1 MNVAID
7 KAIALLRVG
16 NRSWNV
22 SKIGE
27 KIHTICDSVV
37 TLYSNF
43 LN

>member
-1 MNVAID
+1 MNVVID

-16 NRSWNV
+16 NGSWNI
-22 SKIGE
+22 SKIG
-27 KIHTICDSVV
+27 KIHTICNSVV

>member
-1 MNVAID
+1 MNVVID

-22 SKIGE
+22 SKIG
-27 KIHTICDSVV
+27 KIHTICDSAV